1 MRSITPN
8 RQNNL
13 ESTEKKVFIIL
24 SNTLVS
30 EAGVQIKQLKGISG
44 TVQCIWAWRTQM
56 EEGLGLASGWVRGG
70 SES

>member
-44 TVQCIWAWRTQM
+44 TVQCISAWRTQK
-56 EEGLGLASGWVRGG
+56 EEGLGVGVGVGQGRV
-70 SES
+70 

>member
-44 TVQCIWAWRTQM
+44 TVQCISAWRTQM
-56 EEGLGLASGWVRGG
+56 EEGLGVGVGVGQGRV
-70 SES
+70 

>member
-56 EEGLGLASGWVRGG
+56 QEGLGVGVGVGQGRV
-70 SES
+70 